1 MIPTATYRLQ
11 FRNGMTFDR
20 AAALVPYLKNLGI
33 SHLYASPIFMPHPSL
48 PPPKR
53 QRMVMMSPM
62 RMRLSLLLAGAKD
75 LKDWWLN
82 LKRKVWD

>member
-11 FRNGMTFDR
+11 FRNSMTFDR

-33 SHLYASPIFMPHPSL
+33 SHLYASPIFTATKASTHGYDVTDANEIEPSI
-48 PPPKR
+48 
-53 QRMVMMSPM
+53 
-62 RMRLSLLLAGAKD
+62 AGAKD

-82 LKRKVWD
+82 LKHKVWD

>member
-33 SHLYASPIFMPHPSL
+33 SHLYASPIFTAIRIMPAAITSL
-48 PPPKR
+48 NVTAAVR
-53 QRMVMMSPM
+53 GSP
-62 RMRLSLLLAGAKD
+62 LLIS
-75 LKDWWLN
+75 
-82 LKRKVWD
+82 

>member
-33 SHLYASPIFMPHPSL
+33 SHLYASPSL

-75 LKDWWLN
+75 LKDWWPN
-82 LKRKVWD
+82 LKRKGWD